1 MGAHGHG
8 WVGDAMPEGSEPS
21 AAPAPRDPP
30 EALAVDAAT
39 AEPAR
44 ATAASDAPGGSGA
57 AAATPVS
64 AARIRSG
71 LAGRSVIQ
79 TPVASAM
86 AATTAGAPTSIGSSP
101 TPLAP
106 CGAAPKGASTRIVV
120 IRGASSEVGMMY
132 VASRS
137 FRYRP

>member
-1 MGAHGHG
+1 M
-8 WVGDAMPEGSEPS
+8 
-21 AAPAPRDPP
+21 
-30 EALAVDAAT
+30 
-39 AEPAR
+39 
-44 ATAASDAPGGSGA
+44 
-57 AAATPVS
+57 
-64 AARIRSG
+64 RSG
-71 LAGRSVIQ
+71 LAGRSGIQ

-106 CGAAPKGASTRIVV
+106 WGTPANGASTRIVE

-137 FRYRP
+137 LR